1 MKAEI
6 SREQITQ
13 LEQLPNIGKASA
25 ADLRLIGIQH
35 PGQLIGQDPYNMYEE
50 LCLATGQ
57 RHDPCVY
64 DVFIAAV
71 RYMEGGAALPWWA
84 HTEERKA
91 YLRDKEAKLRQLR

>member
-1 MKAEI
+1 MKPELPRDQI
-6 SREQITQ
+6 SR
-13 LEQLPNIGKASA
+13 LEQLPNIGKAGA

-35 PGQLIGQDPYNMYEE
+35 PSQLIGRNPYDMYED
-50 LCLATGQ
+50 LCLATAK

-71 RYMEGGAALPWWA
+71 RYMEGGPALPWWA

-91 YLRDKEAKLRQLR
+91 HLNSKKQ